1 MTPLFMSKS
10 NQVGYAGSKAIYK
23 VPEKCLKVGENEN
36 ESSHNS
42 LDLEVGSKVI
52 FTERIPP
59 APDVLLQFAYDIF
72 TNFSFL

>member
-1 MTPLFMSKS
+1 MKLDVFRRDSFDFDVIIKFNKSSVRINDSVDISLF
-10 NQVGYAGSKAIYK
+10 
-23 VPEKCLKVGENEN
+23 
-36 ESSHNS
+36 NS